1 MTIHSKPGPTLSKA
15 FMPLFRS
22 AINML
27 PTGDNKAS
35 PGHEVPTGD
44 TRIPNSGVG
53 HLTTTALTLGS
64 LALPGPKG
72 TSTVVDMTAAV
83 KAPSILTAVTEG
95 ETIYRVWGGESGAF
109 GHSWTP
115 VDPGTVSDFR
125 NAAGLPNRNNGTW
138 TSVGTLT
145 DTAGVSSRS
154 ALPLDGNQGGL
165 PEYLI
170 PNPQTQIEPKY
181 SINNE
186 PPK

>member
-1 MTIHSKPGPTLSKA
+1 
-15 FMPLFRS
+15 
-22 AINML
+22 ML

-125 NAAGLPNRNNGTW
+125 NAAGLPNGNNGTW